1 MVEKIKEISGEKVLL
16 TFGSK
21 DFQDLKVRSLFF
33 DTLFD
38 KVFLTD
44 ENKVHF
50 LTDFVAENPG
60 EEIIFINDSYNKRF
74 SENTEI
80 VEKIPQ
86 IKVLEV
92 ENYKK
97 ETKNTIQNILKKIL
111 VS

>member
-1 MVEKIKEISGEKVLL
+1 MTTNPYL
-16 TFGSK
+16 
-21 DFQDLKVRSLFF
+21 
-33 DTLFD
+33 
-38 KVFLTD
+38 

-60 EEIIFINDSYNKRF
+60 KEIIFINDSYNKRF

-97 ETKNTIQNILKKIL
+97 ETKNTI
-111 VS
+111 